1 MLQRITTDGR
11 EVRGTARIGYTRSAW
26 WLAVQVQAPA
36 AERLQLIIGQTF
48 LDDLE
53 VWLFDGEQPLA
64 PLYSGAK
71 RSFSERGEPYPQ
83 FLLSLPR
90 LDDGPYSLLL
100 RVQSQSAI
108 NLPLQLVGAEHGQ
121 QLIAHSWLRSGL
133 LIGAIDRWVI
143 QHLCAWLAANP
154 RHLVQLAQV
163 NVNLSANSLLDGNF
177 HRLLQDELQRH
188 DLPPG
193 KLCIEVTE
201 MVALGELNVSA
212 QWIEEL
218 RNQGL
223 KVALDDFAS
232 GFASYAYLRHLPL
245 DILKIDGS
253 FISGIEH
260 DPINQAMVGSMRQIA
275 GQLGLLSVAEFVETQ
290 ASLDCLRNLGIDYAQ
305 GYFVGRPQPLR
316 QLADDA
322 CQYTQ
327 ADR

>member
-1 MLQRITTDGR
+1 M
-11 EVRGTARIGYTRSAW
+11 
-26 WLAVQVQAPA
+26 
-36 AERLQLIIGQTF
+36 
-48 LDDLE
+48 
-53 VWLFDGEQPLA
+53 
-64 PLYSGAK
+64 
-71 RSFSERGEPYPQ
+71 
-83 FLLSLPR
+83 
-90 LDDGPYSLLL
+90 
-100 RVQSQSAI
+100 
-108 NLPLQLVGAEHGQ
+108 
-121 QLIAHSWLRSGL
+121 
-133 LIGAIDRWVI
+133 I

-154 RHLVQLAQV
+154 RHLAQLAQV

-201 MVALGELNVSA
+201 MVALGELNISA

-218 RNQGL
+218 RSQGL

-245 DILKIDGS
+245 DILKIDDS

>member
-1 MLQRITTDGR
+1 
-11 EVRGTARIGYTRSAW
+11 
-26 WLAVQVQAPA
+26 
-36 AERLQLIIGQTF
+36 
-48 LDDLE
+48 
-53 VWLFDGEQPLA
+53 
-64 PLYSGAK
+64 
-71 RSFSERGEPYPQ
+71 
-83 FLLSLPR
+83 
-90 LDDGPYSLLL
+90 
-100 RVQSQSAI
+100 
-108 NLPLQLVGAEHGQ
+108 
-121 QLIAHSWLRSGL
+121 
-133 LIGAIDRWVI
+133 VI

-154 RHLVQLAQV
+154 RHLAQLAQV

-193 KLCIEVTE
+193 KLCIDVTE

-218 RNQGL
+218 RSQGL

-290 ASLDCLRNLGIDYAQ
+290 ASLDCLRNLGIDYA
-305 GYFVGRPQPLR
+305 RAIS
-316 QLADDA
+316 LAARSHCGSWLTMITD
-322 CQYTQ
+322 CP
-327 ADR
+327 